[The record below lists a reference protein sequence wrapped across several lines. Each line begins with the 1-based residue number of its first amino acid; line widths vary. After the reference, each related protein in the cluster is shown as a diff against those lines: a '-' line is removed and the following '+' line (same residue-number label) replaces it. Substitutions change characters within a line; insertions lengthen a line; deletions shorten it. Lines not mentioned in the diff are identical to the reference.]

1 MGSVTPDNIVVRL
14 GPEYGNVLPS
24 ECFFRIS
31 DPSNCLILVICV
43 VMIMYQSNQHLAII
57 NKRSYLSLLLSL
69 KEFPILGFHM

>member
-1 MGSVTPDNIVVRL
+1 MDTVRIKHVLRSTKIGSVTPDNMVVRL

-43 VMIMYQSNQHLAII
+43 VMVMEQAM
-57 NKRSYLSLLLSL
+57 K
-69 KEFPILGFHM
+69 